1 MNTMERVKELAEE
14 RHLSLRSLAAQC
26 NVPYSTLKNTMY
38 RGGQLTV
45 DTIELICRGLG
56 TTLALFFTENQAESD
71 TDNRKVTS

>member
-26 NVPYSTLKNTMY
+26 NVLYSTLKNTMY

-56 TTLALFFTENQAESD
+56 ITLARFFTENQEEPD
-71 TDNRKVTS
+71 TDNRKVAS